1 VGGYRGIAPDLRDF
15 PFMDA
20 VGLSSYPYLAGFARP
35 EDVPIDYY
43 ARIGAEAGRPV
54 LVTEG
59 GWSSAS
65 LPGSDS
71 SPEEQAHWI
80 KRQMQLADSAR
91 ALAVLQIPFTDLDMR
106 AWGGV
111 PEAQTLS
118 LFAHL
123 GLVDVQLRP
132 KPALAVWDT
141 AFQRPRAGP

>member
-1 VGGYRGIAPDLRDF
+1 VSMNGGEIVVRALEDEAVPFTFGIPGTHNIELY
-15 PFMDA
+15 DA
-20 VGLSSYPYLAGFARP
+20 LAASRH
-35 EDVPIDYY
+35 V
-43 ARIGAEAGRPV
+43 RPV

-65 LPGSDS
+65 VPGSDS